1 MDNPA
6 PQTSVPWYL
15 TRRTVFLAIVIV
27 GPLAIPLLWLSPK
40 FSFVWKAVL
49 TVVLVASTVLLYHY
63 SVVMMENLS
72 QRMKELKDM
81 GAY

>member
-1 MDNPA
+1 MNPN
-6 PQTSVPWYL
+6 VPWYL
-15 TRRTVFLAIVIV
+15 TRRTVFLAILIV

-63 SVVMMENLS
+63 SVVMIESLS

>member
-1 MDNPA
+1 MDNPT
-6 PQTSVPWYL
+6 PQAAVPWYL
-15 TRRTVFLAIVIV
+15 TKRTVILAIVVV

-49 TVVLVASTVLLYHY
+49 TILLVASSVLLYHY
-63 SVVMMENLS
+63 LMVMMDSLN
-72 QRMKELKDM
+72 QRLKELKEM